1 MEAKY
6 VIRAAVPADLAA
18 VADLVH
24 RLQDH
29 LEAANPDLW
38 CMTDEARANLKGQL
52 AGRLRDP
59 QVCALVAE
67 HEREGI
73 IGVIFGR
80 IVTNKRYVPARA
92 GQIDQAFVHENHRR
106 QGIGSQLVVQL
117 TQFFARQD
125 VEDISLRYVSGN
137 QQAAAFWTA
146 MGFSPRIITAGA
158 GRTRIAPKRNE

>member
-6 VIRAAVPADLAA
+6 VIRAALPADLAT

-24 RLQDH
+24 KLQDH
-29 LEAANPDLW
+29 LEASNPDLW
-38 CMTDEARANLKGQL
+38 RMTDEARANLKGQL

-92 GQIDQAFVHENHRR
+92 GQIDQAFVHENHRL
-106 QGIGSQLVVQL
+106 QGIGSQLVAQL
-117 TQFFARQD
+117 TRYFAQQG

-137 QQAAAFWTA
+137 QQAEAFWTA
-146 MGFSPRIITAGA
+146 LGFSPRIITAGA
-158 GRTRIAPKRNE
+158 GRKRVTPELNE